1 MKNGTNQ
8 LVSLK
13 DSIFS
18 QQLAIKMLEMVVL
31 QADQWIT
38 LRLLFTFPHLHSLS
52 F

>member
-1 MKNGTNQ
+1 MQNGINQ

-31 QADQWIT
+31 
-38 LRLLFTFPHLHSLS
+38 
-52 F
+52 